1 MKDNKIKAKV
11 KPEEKKED
19 SKEEKSDEK
28 SSEEK
33 KDSKETDESKREGG
47 EVPKE
52 EQDQFCT
59 VLYTVAGHGPVYQ
72 TEFLCGYN
80 EKYSG

>member
-33 KDSKETDESKREGG
+33 KDSKETDESKKEGD

-52 EQDQFCT
+52 EQDQFCM
-59 VLYTVAGHGPVYQ
+59 VASHGSVYQ
-72 TEFLCGYN
+72 TESLGGYN